1 MAEVP
6 SAEGG
11 HDQNF
16 PAHVSNYEGF
26 LSLFKW
32 GAVLTAIIT
41 AIVLYIIA
49 N

>member
-11 HDQNF
+11 QDKNF

-26 LSLFKW
+26 LSLLKW
-32 GAVLTAIIT
+32 GTLLTAII
-41 AIVLYIIA
+41 AAVVLYIIA